1 MRLQNQ
7 TAIVTGGSSGIGRAI
22 CIALAE
28 EGANLVIGYGHDR
41 EGARETEMQC
51 RAYGVNAICLQV
63 DVAKKEDC
71 DRLFEEALELNGR
84 VDILVNNAGITKDNL
99 LLRMSEEDFDK
110 VLQVNL
116 YGSFYCM
123 KAAAKLML
131 RQKYGRI
138 ISISSVVGLYGN
150 AGQVNY
156 AAAKAGIIG
165 MTKSLAKELARK
177 KITVNAVAPGMIET
191 RMTALLPDAVKEQM
205 KQRIPCGRAGKAE
218 EVAFAVRMLADP
230 AASYITGQV
239 ISVDGGMN

>member
-1 MRLQNQ
+1 
-7 TAIVTGGSSGIGRAI
+7 
-22 CIALAE
+22 
-28 EGANLVIGYGHDR
+28 
-41 EGARETEMQC
+41 MQC